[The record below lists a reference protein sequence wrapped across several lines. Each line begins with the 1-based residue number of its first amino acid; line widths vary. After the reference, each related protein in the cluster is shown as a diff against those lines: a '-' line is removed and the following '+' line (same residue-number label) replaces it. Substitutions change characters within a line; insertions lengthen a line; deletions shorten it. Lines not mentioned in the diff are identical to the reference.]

1 MRWLTLLFLI
11 CSTLPSWGKELP
23 PYIVLNQSVAQ
34 VKLYQQVE
42 ILEDKSGKLT
52 FAEVSSGQSEQL
64 FQKGTGKVPN
74 YNFTS
79 SAIWMRFRCDNQSS
93 QPLTYFFEVENYLLA
108 NVNFYIADS
117 SGRYRKYPWG
127 TQNDDGTNTHEAHN
141 QVYPLTFA
149 SGQSAMIYVEV
160 YSPFIITLPVYL
172 TQPETF
178 WEEFTAKRLFLGI
191 LYGVLI
197 FALIY
202 NFFLFIGLRD
212 RNYLLYCGTI
222 VCAILTNS
230 IIDGFSLDYYWRGMP
245 VWNVRAVGILTAVSV
260 ILSLNLSVSFLNLRT
275 ANRLFYSIIIY
286 GMLPFYGVVA
296 IANLIGIQA
305 VMNLTLVLTL
315 PYTLVTLLVTFRAI
329 LRGDQTARFYFAS
342 WFALLFGKMF
352 IVMMVE
358 GFISYNFYNAHGLL
372 IGTCLEV
379 MLISFALADRYR
391 IINREKNEAR
401 RNMLKAVEENA
412 RLIKEQN
419 VLLEQKVTERT
430 HQLIETNEEITQ
442 QRDELA
448 AQADQI
454 SIQRDQLNEAY
465 LQLKELDGFKEE
477 LSGMIVHDLKN
488 PLNAIIG
495 ISDKQQI
502 SDHDRL
508 VIRQASK
515 QMLNLTLNIL
525 DVQKFEQAEVP
536 LNLHNHPIGEIIN
549 DAIDQVSLLASDK
562 NLHLTII
569 CDSSLGVYADFELIS
584 RVLMNLLTNAI
595 KYTPNNGSISILA
608 EKTEDKYLKIQ
619 VSDTGQGIPAEK
631 LKTVFDK
638 FSQVDAKK
646 SGSARSTGL
655 GLTFCKL
662 AIEAHGG
669 VIGVF
674 SEFGVGTTF
683 YFTLPSA
690 HQTIQTTSI
699 SNHHAEIV
707 LNDTEKNFLR
717 IYLPEL
723 SALDVYEGSEV
734 IRVLNQI
741 DTPDA
746 SPLGLWKQALQDAL
760 FTSNQERYA
769 ELVKRIA

>member
-1 MRWLTLLFLI
+1 
-11 CSTLPSWGKELP
+11 
-23 PYIVLNQSVAQ
+23 
-34 VKLYQQVE
+34 
-42 ILEDKSGKLT
+42 LEDKSGKLP
-52 FAEVSSGQSEQL
+52 FSEISSDQSAQL
-64 FQKGTGKVPN
+64 FQKSNGKVPN

-79 SAIWMRFRCDNQSS
+79 STIWMRFRCDNQSS
-93 QPLTYFFEVENYLLA
+93 QALTYFFEVENYLLA
-108 NVNFYIADS
+108 YVNFYIADS
-117 SGRYRKYPWG
+117 SGQYRKYPWG
-127 TQNDDGTNTHEAHN
+127 TQNDDGTNTREAHN
-141 QVYPLTFA
+141 QVYPLRFA
-149 SGQSAMIYVEV
+149 SGKSTMIYVEV

-178 WEEFTAKRLFLGI
+178 WEQFSSKRLFLGI

-245 VWNVRAVGILTAVSV
+245 VWNVRAVGVLTALAV

-275 ANRLFYSIIIY
+275 TNRLIYTIIRY
-286 GMLPFYGVVA
+286 GMLPFYALVLVA
-296 IANLIGIQA
+296 NAFGIQA

-358 GFISYNFYNAHGLL
+358 GIVSYNFYNAHGLL

-401 RNMLKAVEENA
+401 RNMLKAIEENA

-419 VLLEQKVTERT
+419 VILEQKVTERT

-454 SIQRDQLNEAY
+454 AIQRDQLNDAFVR
-465 LQLKELDGFKEE
+465 LKELDEFKEAFA
-477 LSGMIVHDLKN
+477 GMIVHDLKN

-495 ISDKQQI
+495 ISHKQQV

-536 LNLHNHPIGEIIN
+536 LNLRNHPLAEIIN

-562 NLHLTII
+562 NLHLTVS
-569 CDSSLGVYADFELIS
+569 CDASLGVHADFELIS

-595 KYTPNNGSISILA
+595 KYTPNNGSISIIA
-608 EKTEDKYLKIQ
+608 EKTDDKYLKIQ
-619 VSDTGQGIPAEK
+619 VSDTGQGIPADK
-631 LKTVFDK
+631 LRSVFDK
-638 FSQVDAKK
+638 FSQVEAKK

-655 GLTFCKL
+655 GLTFCKMV
-662 AIEAHGG
+662 IEAHGG
-669 VIGVF
+669 IIGVI

-683 YFTLPSA
+683 YFTLPLS
-690 HQTIQTTSI
+690 HQTVQSTSI
-699 SNHHAEIV
+699 INHQAEII
-707 LNDTEKNFLR
+707 LSDTEKAYLR
-717 IYLPEL
+717 TYLPQL

-741 DTPDA
+741 ETSDT
-746 SPLGLWKQALQDAL
+746 SPLGLWKQALHDAL
-760 FTSNQERYA
+760 FTSNQERYNQ
-769 ELVKRIA
+769 LVKTIA